1 MPMEKDLKRIVRSR
15 MQKTGESYTS
25 ARRQILNKK
34 PALVAVPP
42 PKPPRDYAALAGM
55 SDATM
60 ASKTG
65 HSWAEWVDILE
76 AFGAR
81 DKPHRDVAAH
91 VYSLGVPGWWSQ
103 CVTVGYERIRGLRER
118 GQRRSGSWEASKSRT
133 FSVPVETLFAAFAD
147 ARKRKRWLGDAK
159 LKVRK
164 TTPQKSM
171 RITWED
177 GSSVELWFQDKGAA
191 KSVVAVQH
199 TKLATKAAAAEK
211 KAYWAERLDAL
222 AAMLKK

>member
-25 ARRQILNKK
+25 ARRQILHKK
-34 PALVAVPP
+34 PALAAVPP
-42 PKPPRDYAALAGM
+42 PPDYAALAGM

-60 ASKTG
+60 AGKTG
-65 HSWAEWVDILE
+65 HSWSEWVDILD

-91 VYSLGVPGWWSQ
+91 VYSLGLPGWWSQ

-164 TTPQKSM
+164 TTPRKSM

-177 GSSVELWFQDKGAA
+177 ESSVELWFQDKGAA

-199 TKLATKAAAAEK
+199 TKLESKAAAAEK
-211 KAYWAERLDAL
+211 KAYWTERLDAL